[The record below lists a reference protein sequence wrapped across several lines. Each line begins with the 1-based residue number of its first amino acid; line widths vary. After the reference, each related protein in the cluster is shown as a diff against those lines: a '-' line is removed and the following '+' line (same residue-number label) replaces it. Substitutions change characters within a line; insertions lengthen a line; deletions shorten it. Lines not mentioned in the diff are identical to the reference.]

1 MVEVWAR
8 RGSRASA
15 VAIGAA
21 LAFLPGPMGGHLA
34 PPLAAPPPVPRPL
47 DPVDARILDRLPSL
61 AVDGARRLGA
71 AIRDEARDAGLDP
84 VLVLAVI
91 GVESGWEPGAVSE
104 RGARGLMQIR
114 TLAQAAEEQ
123 DAGLPPGDPHD
134 PEHNVR
140 MGIRYL
146 SRMVD
151 VFGDVDLALVAYN
164 AGPTR
169 LASYLQA
176 VGEVPDPLWAYARR
190 VRREERKLRKEMA
203 RPVVL
208 VADAAR

>member
-8 RGSRASA
+8 RGGRASA
-15 VAIGAA
+15 AAIGAA

-34 PPLAAPPPVPRPL
+34 PVLRAPPPIPRPL
-47 DPVDARILDRLPSL
+47 DPVDARILERLPSL

-71 AIRDEARDAGLDP
+71 VVREEARRADLDP

-91 GVESGWEPGAVSE
+91 GVESSWEPDAVSG
-104 RGARGLMQIR
+104 RGARGLMQVR
-114 TLAQAAEEQ
+114 TVAQAVEER
-123 DAGLPPGDPHD
+123 DAGLPPGDAHD
-134 PEHNVR
+134 PIHNVR
-140 MGIRYL
+140 VGIRYL
-146 SRMVD
+146 GRMLD

-176 VGEVPDPLWAYARR
+176 VGEVPDALWAYARR
-190 VRREERKLRKEMA
+190 VRREERKLRSEMA
-203 RPVVL
+203 RPGVL
-208 VADAAR
+208 VANVAR